1 MPSKSSD
8 NDTERFARSVEM
20 FACHAARLIADSRF
34 ENVQVLDL
42 RGVSQVT
49 DFFVIGTG
57 TSDRQ
62 NASVADEVKL
72 LGELEGQ
79 SLFRMSGHDNSEWM
93 LLDFVD
99 TVVHLFLPHLR
110 GYYDLESLWGDARR
124 VDWASQTRPGQ
135 FAKLSASRRSAG

>member
-1 MPSKSSD
+1 MSSPSSD
-8 NDTERFARSVEM
+8 HDSERYDQSIRTFAS
-20 FACHAARLIADSRF
+20 HAARLISDNKF
-34 ENVQVLDL
+34 ENVIVLDL

-57 TSDRQ
+57 ASDRQ

-79 SLFRMSGHDNSEWM
+79 PLFRASGYDNPEWM

-110 GYYDLESLWGDARR
+110 GYYDLESLWGDAPR
-124 VDWASQTRPGQ
+124 VEWAAQTRPGQ